1 MADLDFSLS
10 QPVRIEF
17 GVGKVDH
24 LEELVKIYGFSKGVL
39 VCDKLFVNN
48 GYAQKLVANTPSLKD
63 IYSDITPNP
72 MLSEVLKAREVLR
85 RVGADFVVAL
95 GGGSSM
101 DLAKFA
107 SAMYYE
113 DGDIKDYFYK
123 RRDFSTKPLP
133 LIAIPTTAGTG
144 SEVTSVS
151 VCNDDE
157 TGTKSPLAHVNFF
170 AHTALVD
177 PNLTLSLPPFVTAT
191 TGLDAMAH
199 ALEAYWC
206 NAHNP
211 VSDGLAI
218 AALKRIFANI
228 EIAFKD
234 GKNVEARAEMAL
246 GSLVAGL
253 AFAPTRTAAVHA
265 CSYPL
270 SMYYHLCHGEACAFT
285 LDSYVIINGKADPER
300 MFALAKALGFK
311 DVAEMAAKIKEI
323 KKNLG
328 MKMTLKD
335 AGIDDLTQLVENCA
349 SQPLMNNNPAK
360 LNKEELIELF
370 EGLR

>member
-1 MADLDFSLS
+1 
-10 QPVRIEF
+10 
-17 GVGKVDH
+17 
-24 LEELVKIYGFSKGVL
+24 
-39 VCDKLFVNN
+39 
-48 GYAQKLVANTPSLKD
+48 
-63 IYSDITPNP
+63 
-72 MLSEVLKAREVLR
+72 
-85 RVGADFVVAL
+85 
-95 GGGSSM
+95 
-101 DLAKFA
+101 
-107 SAMYYE
+107 MYYE
-113 DGDIKDYFYK
+113 DGDIRDFFYK
-123 RRDFSTKPLP
+123 KKDFTTKPLP
-133 LIAIPTTAGTG
+133 LIAIPTTSGTG

-157 TGTKSPLAHVNFF
+157 TGTKSPLAHPNFF

-206 NAHNP
+206 CAHNP
-211 VSDGLAI
+211 VSDGLAV
-218 AALKRIFANI
+218 AALKRIFANL
-228 EIAFKD
+228 EKAYTD

-285 LDSYVIINGKADPER
+285 LDSFVIINGKADPVR
-300 MFALAKALGFK
+300 MEKLAKDLGF
-311 DVAEMAAKIKEI
+311 ASIEAMAARIKEI

-335 AGIDDLTQLVENCA
+335 VGIEDLTALVENCA
-349 SQPLMNNNPAK
+349 SQPLLNNNPAK
-360 LNKEELIELF
+360 LNKEEITKLF
-370 EGLR
+370 ESLR

>member
-1 MADLDFSLS
+1 MAKVDFTLS
-10 QPVRIEF
+10 QPVKIEF
-17 GVGKVDH
+17 GVGKINR
-24 LEELVKIYGFSKGVL
+24 LQEIIEKNGFSKGVL
-39 VCDKLFVNN
+39 ICDKLFVNN
-48 GYAQKLVANTPSLKD
+48 GFADELVKKTPSLLD

-72 MLSEVLKAREVLR
+72 MLSEVLKAREVLKKND
-85 RVGADFVVAL
+85 ADFVVAM

-107 SAMYYE
+107 AAMFNE
-113 DGDIKDYFYK
+113 TGDITDYFYK
-123 RRDFSTKPLP
+123 RKDFETKPLP
-133 LIAIPTTAGTG
+133 LIAIPTTSGTG

-157 TGTKSPLAHVNFF
+157 TGTKSPLAHPNFF
-170 AHTALVD
+170 AHTTLVD
-177 PNLTLSLPPFVTAT
+177 PTLTVSLPPFVTAT

-218 AALKRIFANI
+218 YALNKIFANI
-228 EIAFKD
+228 ELAYKD
-234 GKNVEARAEMAL
+234 GKNINARSEMSL
-246 GSLVAGL
+246 GSLIAGL
-253 AFAPTRTAAVHA
+253 AFAPTRTAEVLA

-285 LDSYVIINGKADPER
+285 LDSFVLKNSENDKQR
-300 MFALAKALGFK
+300 MTFLAQSLGFNSPN
-311 DVAEMAAKIKEI
+311 EMSTRIKEI

-328 MKMTLKD
+328 MKITLKD
-335 AGIDDLTQLVENCA
+335 VGIEDVKALADACA
-349 SQPLMNNNPAK
+349 AQPLMSNNPGK
-360 LNKEELIELF
+360 LTSEDLEQMFNALV
-370 EGLR
+370 